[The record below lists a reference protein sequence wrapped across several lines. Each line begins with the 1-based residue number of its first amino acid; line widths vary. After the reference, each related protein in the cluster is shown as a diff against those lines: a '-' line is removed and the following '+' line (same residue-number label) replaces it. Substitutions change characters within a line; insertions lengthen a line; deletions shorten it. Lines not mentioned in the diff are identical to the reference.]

1 MAIQICDW
9 ERRWIKEKYKIS
21 KAKYGFICEKPE
33 LAGRILILD
42 TRDLKL
48 ARLATNCYGGI
59 SRDFGSNLG
68 YLDIRFTM

>member
-1 MAIQICDW
+1 M
-9 ERRWIKEKYKIS
+9 
-21 KAKYGFICEKPE
+21 KANYGFICEKPE

-68 YLDIRFTM
+68 YLDVRFTMKGLVAKVKTEATLFD